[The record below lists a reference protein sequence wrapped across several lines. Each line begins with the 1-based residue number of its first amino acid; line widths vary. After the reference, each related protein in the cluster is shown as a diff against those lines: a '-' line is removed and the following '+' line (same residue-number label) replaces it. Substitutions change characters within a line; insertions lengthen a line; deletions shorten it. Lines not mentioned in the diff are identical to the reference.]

1 MPDSVQ
7 LHDSRPTAGQRR
19 LALTALAAAAA
30 LAVAAAALAQVPAPG
45 QPYLDA
51 PTADAPVAQADPSA
65 RIATLTVV
73 EGNLSFAP
81 AGSDQWAATGLNR
94 PVTTGDR
101 LWMDAGGRAEL
112 HAGTVAMRMGGATA
126 ASILNLDDDTTQVK
140 LTQGTL
146 QVRVRALPQDQ
157 TVEIDT
163 PNLAFVPREPGDY
176 RLDVA
181 PDGSTT
187 TVTMRHGS
195 AVVYGDSRSIEL
207 QRGDRMRFAGTDLAD
222 AGGGPVAEDSFDRWT
237 AARDAREDASPSARY
252 LPREMPGYAA
262 LDDYGDWQEEP
273 AYGAVW
279 FPRVVSAGWAPY
291 SVGHWAWIAPWGWTW
306 VDDAPWGFAP
316 SHYGRWAYV
325 GTRWGWVPG
334 PRVRPCYSP
343 AVVAFVGGGGGG
355 HGWSSVHVGGG
366 PGVAWYPLGPRD
378 AYRPAYRASPSYV
391 ARINRVTV
399 NNFVMGDRGRPA
411 PYANR
416 NVPGAITGMPA
427 RNFVEGRPVRGM
439 HRAEWRNLP
448 AGEARGGPPVAPVKS
463 SLVGA
468 APVRQ
473 LPPQARPG
481 FERQAIAAHPPG
493 RPATDDLARRFA
505 REGGVV
511 PGAGPAWRG
520 GSEQRPGRQGRAAQP
535 IPDVR
540 MSQAALAAREQQPR
554 AGRPDPAQGPD
565 GWRGNGR
572 GQSSRPDDGRGFAGQ
587 PDAQRQAQAM
597 QREQQQARELQRQ
610 QQESMERH
618 QQEQLRQWQGQP
630 GREQQQARELQ
641 RQQQEAME
649 RRQQEQQRQWQG
661 QPGREQQQARE
672 LQRQQQEAMD
682 RRQQE
687 QSRQWQGQPGRE
699 QQQAR
704 ELQRQQQEAME
715 RRQEEQQRAQQ
726 RQWADGQNRP
736 DPARQSQEMQR
747 QRFEQQRQMQE
758 AQQRQAQDAQQRQMQ
773 EGRQRQ
779 ANDAQRQQMDQQ
791 RQAQDAQRQ
800 QMDQQRQAAE
810 QQRQQGERQRQMAE
824 QQRQGQEMQRQR
836 FEQQRQMQEAQQRQ
850 AQEAQQRQAQAAQRQ
865 QMEQQRQMQEQHR
878 QAQEQQRQMQ
888 EQQRQQ
894 AMQRQQAEQ
903 QQRAAQ
909 AQQRQMQEQQRAMQE
924 QQRHQQEQQRQ
935 MQDRQRQQMEQQR
948 QQQQRAQHDRG
959 QMEARNRD
967 GDGRQ

>member
-1 MPDSVQ
+1 MAKYKLTKCDGQAMPPTFPAMYRDNRMALRHWLSPESMPDSVHR
-7 LHDSRPTAGQRR
+7 HDTRPTAGRTARR
-19 LALTALAAAAA
+19 TAGPRRPAVITLSALAAAAA

-51 PTADAPVAQADPSA
+51 PMADAPVAQADPSA
-65 RIATLTVV
+65 RIATLTAV

-101 LWMDAGGRAEL
+101 LWMDTGGRAEL

-222 AGGGPVAEDSFDRWT
+222 AGGGPVAEDGFDRWT

-306 VDDAPWGFAP
+306 IDDAPWGFAP

-325 GTRWGWVPG
+325 GSRWGWVPG
-334 PRVRPCYSP
+334 PRMRPCYSP
-343 AVVAFVGGGGGG
+343 AVVAFVGGGSG

-399 NNFVMGDRGRPA
+399 NNFMRGDRGRPA

-468 APVRQ
+468 APRRQ

-481 FERQAIAAHPPG
+481 FERQAIAARPPG

-520 GSEQRPGRQGRAAQP
+520 APEQRPGRPGRPGREAQP
-535 IPDVR
+535 MPDVR
-540 MSQAALAAREQQPR
+540 MSQAALAAREQPPR
-554 AGRPDPAQGPD
+554 AGRADPPQGPLQGPD

-572 GQSSRPDDGRGFAGQ
+572 VQSSRPDDARGFAGQ

-610 QQESMERH
+610 QQE
-618 QQEQLRQWQGQP
+618 
-630 GREQQQARELQ
+630 
-641 RQQQEAME
+641 AMA
-649 RRQQEQQRQWQG
+649 RRQQ
-661 QPGREQQQARE
+661 
-672 LQRQQQEAMD
+672 
-682 RRQQE
+682 
-687 QSRQWQGQPGRE
+687 
-699 QQQAR
+699 
-704 ELQRQQQEAME
+704 
-715 RRQEEQQRAQQ
+715 EQQRAQQ
-726 RQWADGQNRP
+726 RQWADGQDRP
-736 DPARQSQEMQR
+736 DPARQSQDMQR
-747 QRFEQQRQMQE
+747 QRFEQQGQMQE

-773 EGRQRQ
+773 ESR
-779 ANDAQRQQMDQQ
+779 Q

-800 QMDQQRQAAE
+800 QMEQQRQARDAQRQQMEQQRQARDAQRQQMEQQRQARDAQRQQVDQQRQAAE
-810 QQRQQGERQRQMAE
+810 QQRQQVERQRQMAE

-878 QAQEQQRQMQ
+878 QAQEQQRQ
-888 EQQRQQ
+888 Q

-909 AQQRQMQEQQRAMQE
+909 AQQRQMQE

-967 GDGRQ
+967 GDRRQ

>member
-1 MPDSVQ
+1 MSESVQ
-7 LHDSRPTAGQRR
+7 SGGSRPLAGPRTR
-19 LALTALAAAAA
+19 LALTALAAASA
-30 LAVAAAALAQVPAPG
+30 LAVAAAALAQVPPPG

-51 PTADAPVAQADPSA
+51 PIVDAPVAQADPSA
-65 RIATLTVV
+65 RIATLTAVD
-73 EGNLSFAP
+73 GNLSFAP

-112 HAGTVAMRMGGATA
+112 HAGNVAMRMGGATA

-140 LTQGTL
+140 LTQGTM

-222 AGGGPVAEDSFDRWT
+222 AGGGPIAEDSFDRWT

-306 VDDAPWGFAP
+306 IDDAPWGFAP
-316 SHYGRWAYV
+316 SHYGRWAFV

-355 HGWSSVHVGGG
+355 HGWSSVQVGGG

-399 NNFVMGDRGRPA
+399 NNIVMGDRGRPV

-448 AGEARGGPPVAPVKS
+448 AGEARGGPPVAPVKN

-473 LPPQARPG
+473 LPPQARPV

-520 GSEQRPGRQGRAAQP
+520 SPEPRPGRPGRPGRKAQP
-535 IPDVR
+535 MPDVR

-554 AGRPDPAQGPD
+554 AGRPDPAQAPD

-572 GQSSRPDDGRGFAGQ
+572 GQSARPDDGRGFAGQ

-597 QREQQQARELQRQ
+597 QREQQQARDLQRQ
-610 QQESMERH
+610 QQEAMERR
-618 QQEQLRQWQGQP
+618 QQDQQRQWQGQP

-661 QPGREQQQARE
+661 QPDREQQQARE
-672 LQRQQQEAMD
+672 LQRQQQDAME

-687 QSRQWQGQPGRE
+687 Q
-699 QQQAR
+699 
-704 ELQRQQQEAME
+704 QRG
-715 RRQEEQQRAQQ
+715 QQ
-726 RQWADGQNRP
+726 RQWADGQDRP

-779 ANDAQRQQMDQQ
+779 QMEQQ

-800 QMDQQRQAAE
+800 QMEQQRQAHDAQRQQMEQQRQAAE
-810 QQRQQGERQRQMAE
+810 QQRQQVERQRQMAD

-850 AQEAQQRQAQAAQRQ
+850 AQEVQQRQAQAAQRQ
-865 QMEQQRQMQEQHR
+865 QMEQQRQMQEQQR

-909 AQQRQMQEQQRAMQE
+909 AQQRQAQEQQRAMQE

-948 QQQQRAQHDRG
+948 QQQQQQQRAQHDRG

-967 GDGRQ
+967 GDRPQ

>member
-1 MPDSVQ
+1 MSESVQ
-7 LHDSRPTAGQRR
+7 PGGTRSLAGPRR

-30 LAVAAAALAQVPAPG
+30 LAVAAAALAQVPAPD

-51 PTADAPVAQADPSA
+51 PMADAPVAQADPSA
-65 RIATLTVV
+65 RIATLTAV

-279 FPRVVSAGWAPY
+279 FPRVVSVGWAPY

-306 VDDAPWGFAP
+306 IDDAPWGFAP

-334 PRVRPCYSP
+334 PRVRPCYAP
-343 AVVAFVGGGGGG
+343 AVVAFVGGGGPS
-355 HGWSSVHVGGG
+355 WSSVRVGGG
-366 PGVAWYPLGPRD
+366 PGVAWYPLAPRD

-448 AGEARGGPPVAPVKS
+448 AGEARGGPPVAPVKN

-511 PGAGPAWRG
+511 PGAGPVWRG
-520 GSEQRPGRQGRAAQP
+520 SSEPRPGRPGRPGREVQP
-535 IPDVR
+535 MPDVR

-554 AGRPDPAQGPD
+554 GGRPDPAQGPD

-572 GQSSRPDDGRGFAGQ
+572 GQGSRPDDGRGFAGQ

-597 QREQQQARELQRQ
+597 QREQQQAREQ
-610 QQESMERH
+610 
-618 QQEQLRQWQGQP
+618 
-630 GREQQQARELQ
+630 Q

-672 LQRQQQEAMD
+672 LQRQQQEAME
-682 RRQQE
+682 RRQQ
-687 QSRQWQGQPGRE
+687 
-699 QQQAR
+699 
-704 ELQRQQQEAME
+704 
-715 RRQEEQQRAQQ
+715 EQQRAQQ
-726 RQWADGQNRP
+726 RQWADGQDRP
-736 DPARQSQEMQR
+736 DPARQSQDMQR

-779 ANDAQRQQMDQQ
+779 AHEAQRQQMEQQRQAQDAQRQQMEQQRQAHDAQRQQMDQQ
-791 RQAQDAQRQ
+791 RQAG
-800 QMDQQRQAAE
+800 E
-810 QQRQQGERQRQMAE
+810 QQRQQVERQRQMAE

-878 QAQEQQRQMQ
+878 QVQEQQRQMQ

-909 AQQRQMQEQQRAMQE
+909 AQQRAMQEQQRHQQEQQRAMQE

-935 MQDRQRQQMEQQR
+935 MQDRQRQQQEQQR

-959 QMEARNRD
+959 QMEAHNRD
-967 GDGRQ
+967 GDRRQ

>member
-1 MPDSVQ
+1 MSESVQ
-7 LHDSRPTAGQRR
+7 SGGSRPLAGPRTR
-19 LALTALAAAAA
+19 LALTALAAASA
-30 LAVAAAALAQVPAPG
+30 LAVAAAALAQVPPPG
-45 QPYLDA
+45 QSYLDA
-51 PTADAPVAQADPSA
+51 PIVDAPVAQADPSA
-65 RIATLTVV
+65 RIATLTAVD
-73 EGNLSFAP
+73 GNLSFAP

-112 HAGTVAMRMGGATA
+112 HAGNVAMRMGGATA

-140 LTQGTL
+140 LTQGTM

-207 QRGDRMRFAGTDLAD
+207 QRGDRMRFAGTDLVD
-222 AGGGPVAEDSFDRWT
+222 AGGGPIAEDSFDRWT
-237 AARDAREDASPSARY
+237 AARDAREDASLSARY

-306 VDDAPWGFAP
+306 IDDAPWGFAP
-316 SHYGRWAYV
+316 SHYGRWAFV

-355 HGWSSVHVGGG
+355 HGWSSVQVGGG

-399 NNFVMGDRGRPA
+399 NNIVMGDRGRPV

-448 AGEARGGPPVAPVKS
+448 AGEARGGPPVAPVKN

-473 LPPQARPG
+473 LPPQARPV

-520 GSEQRPGRQGRAAQP
+520 SPEPRPGRPGRPGREAQP
-535 IPDVR
+535 MPDVR

-572 GQSSRPDDGRGFAGQ
+572 GQSARPDDGRGFAGQ

-610 QQESMERH
+610 QQE
-618 QQEQLRQWQGQP
+618 
-630 GREQQQARELQ
+630 
-641 RQQQEAME
+641 AME
-649 RRQQEQQRQWQG
+649 RRQQEQQRG
-661 QPGREQQQARE
+661 
-672 LQRQQQEAMD
+672 
-682 RRQQE
+682 
-687 QSRQWQGQPGRE
+687 
-699 QQQAR
+699 
-704 ELQRQQQEAME
+704 
-715 RRQEEQQRAQQ
+715 QQ
-726 RQWADGQNRP
+726 RQWADGQDRP

-779 ANDAQRQQMDQQ
+779 QMEQQ

-800 QMDQQRQAAE
+800 QMEQQRQAHDAQRQQMEQQRQAAE
-810 QQRQQGERQRQMAE
+810 QQRQQVERQRQMAD

-909 AQQRQMQEQQRAMQE
+909 AQQRQAQEQQRAMQE

-948 QQQQRAQHDRG
+948 QQQQQQQQQRAQHDRG

-967 GDGRQ
+967 GDRPQ

>member
-1 MPDSVQ
+1 MTLS
-7 LHDSRPTAGQRR
+7 
-19 LALTALAAAAA
+19 ALAAAAA

-51 PTADAPVAQADPSA
+51 PMADAPVAQADPSA
-65 RIATLTVV
+65 RIATLTAV

-101 LWMDAGGRAEL
+101 LWMDTGGRAEL

-222 AGGGPVAEDSFDRWT
+222 AGGGPVAEDGFDRWT

-306 VDDAPWGFAP
+306 IDDAPWGFAP

-325 GTRWGWVPG
+325 GSRWGWVPG
-334 PRVRPCYSP
+334 PRMRPCYSP
-343 AVVAFVGGGGGG
+343 AVVAFVGGGSG

-399 NNFVMGDRGRPA
+399 NNFMRGDRGRPA

-468 APVRQ
+468 APRRQ

-481 FERQAIAAHPPG
+481 FERQAIAARPPG

-520 GSEQRPGRQGRAAQP
+520 APEQRPGRPGRPGREAQP
-535 IPDVR
+535 MPDVR
-540 MSQAALAAREQQPR
+540 MSQAALAAREQPPR
-554 AGRPDPAQGPD
+554 AGRADPPQGPLQGPD

-572 GQSSRPDDGRGFAGQ
+572 GQSSRPDDARGFAGQ

-610 QQESMERH
+610 QQE
-618 QQEQLRQWQGQP
+618 
-630 GREQQQARELQ
+630 
-641 RQQQEAME
+641 AMA
-649 RRQQEQQRQWQG
+649 RRQQ
-661 QPGREQQQARE
+661 
-672 LQRQQQEAMD
+672 
-682 RRQQE
+682 
-687 QSRQWQGQPGRE
+687 
-699 QQQAR
+699 
-704 ELQRQQQEAME
+704 
-715 RRQEEQQRAQQ
+715 EQQRAQQ
-726 RQWADGQNRP
+726 RQWADGQDRP
-736 DPARQSQEMQR
+736 DPARQSQDMQR

-773 EGRQRQ
+773 ESR
-779 ANDAQRQQMDQQ
+779 Q

-800 QMDQQRQAAE
+800 QMEQQRQARDAQRQQMEQQRQARDAQRQQMEQQRQARDAQRQQVDQQRQAAE
-810 QQRQQGERQRQMAE
+810 QQRQQVERQRQMAE

-878 QAQEQQRQMQ
+878 QAQEQQRQ
-888 EQQRQQ
+888 Q

-909 AQQRQMQEQQRAMQE
+909 AQQRQMQE

-967 GDGRQ
+967 GDRRQ

>member
-1 MPDSVQ
+1 MPDSVHLQ
-7 LHDSRPTAGQRR
+7 DARPTAGPTAGPRR
-19 LALTALAAAAA
+19 LAVTALAAAAA

-51 PTADAPVAQADPSA
+51 PMADAPVTQADPSA
-65 RIATLTVV
+65 RIATLTAV

-176 RLDVA
+176 RFDVA

-279 FPRVVSAGWAPY
+279 FPRAVSAGWAPY
-291 SVGHWAWIAPWGWTW
+291 SAGHWAWIAPWGWTW
-306 VDDAPWGFAP
+306 IDDAPWGFAP

-334 PRVRPCYSP
+334 PRGRPCYSP

-355 HGWSSVHVGGG
+355 RHGWSSVHVGGG

-399 NNFVMGDRGRPA
+399 NNFVMRDRGRHA

-448 AGEARGGPPVAPVKS
+448 AGEARGGPPVAPVKN

-520 GSEQRPGRQGRAAQP
+520 GPEQRPGRPGRPGREAQP
-535 IPDVR
+535 MPDVR

-554 AGRPDPAQGPD
+554 AGRPDPLPGPHQGPD

-572 GQSSRPDDGRGFAGQ
+572 GQGSRPDDGRGFAGQ

-610 QQESMERH
+610 QQET
-618 QQEQLRQWQGQP
+618 
-630 GREQQQARELQ
+630 
-641 RQQQEAME
+641 ME
-649 RRQQEQQRQWQG
+649 RRQQ
-661 QPGREQQQARE
+661 
-672 LQRQQQEAMD
+672 
-682 RRQQE
+682 
-687 QSRQWQGQPGRE
+687 
-699 QQQAR
+699 
-704 ELQRQQQEAME
+704 
-715 RRQEEQQRAQQ
+715 EQQRAQQ
-726 RQWADGQNRP
+726 RQWADGQDRP

-747 QRFEQQRQMQE
+747 QRLEQQRQMQE

-773 EGRQRQ
+773 DARQRQ
-779 ANDAQRQQMDQQ
+779 AHDAQRQQMEQQ

-800 QMDQQRQAAE
+800 QMDQQRD
-810 QQRQQGERQRQMAE
+810 QQRQATERQRQQVERQRQLAD

-836 FEQQRQMQEAQQRQ
+836 LEQQRQMQETQQRQ

-865 QMEQQRQMQEQHR
+865 QMEQQRQVQEQHR

-909 AQQRQMQEQQRAMQE
+909 AQQRQMQE

-967 GDGRQ
+967 GDRRQ

>member
-1 MPDSVQ
+1 MPDSVLPQ
-7 LHDSRPTAGQRR
+7 DPRPAAGPRR
-19 LALTALAAAAA
+19 LALTALAAASA

-51 PTADAPVAQADPSA
+51 PMVDAPVAQADPSA
-65 RIATLTVV
+65 RIATLTAVD
-73 EGNLSFAP
+73 GNLSFAP
-81 AGSDQWAATGLNR
+81 AGSDQWAATGVNR

-306 VDDAPWGFAP
+306 IDDAPWGFAP

-378 AYRPAYRASPSYV
+378 AYRPAYRASPTYV

-511 PGAGPAWRG
+511 PGAGPVWRG
-520 GSEQRPGRQGRAAQP
+520 SSEPRPGRPGRPGREAQTM
-535 IPDVR
+535 PDVR

-554 AGRPDPAQGPD
+554 GGRPDPAQGPD

-572 GQSSRPDDGRGFAGQ
+572 GQGSRPDDGRGFAGQ

-610 QQESMERH
+610 QQETMERR
-618 QQEQLRQWQGQP
+618 QQEQSRQWQGQQ

-649 RRQQEQQRQWQG
+649 RRQQDQQR
-661 QPGREQQQARE
+661 
-672 LQRQQQEAMD
+672 D
-682 RRQQE
+682 
-687 QSRQWQGQPGRE
+687 
-699 QQQAR
+699 
-704 ELQRQQQEAME
+704 
-715 RRQEEQQRAQQ
+715 QQRAQQ
-726 RQWADGQNRP
+726 RQWADGQDRP

-779 ANDAQRQQMDQQ
+779 AHEAQRQQMEQQRQAQDAQRQQMEQQ
-791 RQAQDAQRQ
+791 RQAHDAQRQ

-810 QQRQQGERQRQMAE
+810 QQRQQVERQRQMAE

-924 QQRHQQEQQRQ
+924 QQRHQQEQQQRQ

-948 QQQQRAQHDRG
+948 QQQQRAEHDRG

-967 GDGRQ
+967 GDRRQ

>member
-1 MPDSVQ
+1 MSESVQ
-7 LHDSRPTAGQRR
+7 PGGTRPLAGPRSR
-19 LALTALAAAAA
+19 LALTTLAAAAA

-51 PTADAPVAQADPSA
+51 PVADAAVAQADPSA
-65 RIATLTVV
+65 RIATLTAV

-195 AVVYGDSRSIEL
+195 AMVYGDSRSIEL

-222 AGGGPVAEDSFDRWT
+222 AGGGPVADDGFDRWT
-237 AARDAREDASPSARY
+237 LARDAREDASPSARY

-279 FPRVVSAGWAPY
+279 FPRAVSAGWAPY
-291 SVGHWAWIAPWGWTW
+291 SVGHWAWVAPWGWTW
-306 VDDAPWGFAP
+306 IDDAPWGFAP

-355 HGWSSVHVGGG
+355 HGWSGVHVGGG

-427 RNFVEGRPVRGM
+427 RNFVEGRPARGM

-448 AGEARGGPPVAPVKS
+448 AGEARGGPPVAPVKN

-481 FERQAIAAHPPG
+481 FERQAIAAYPPG

-520 GSEQRPGRQGRAAQP
+520 GAEQRPGRPGREAQRM
-535 IPDVR
+535 PDVR

-554 AGRPDPAQGPD
+554 AGRPDPGQGPD

-572 GQSSRPDDGRGFAGQ
+572 GQSARPDDARGFAGQ

-597 QREQQQARELQRQ
+597 QREQQRQ
-610 QQESMERH
+610 QQEATERH
-618 QQEQLRQWQGQP
+618 QQEQQRQWQGQP
-630 GREQQQARELQ
+630 GREQQQAREQQRQQQEAMERHQQEQQRQWQGQPGREQQQAREQQ

-672 LQRQQQEAMD
+672 LQRQQQEAVE
-682 RRQQE
+682 RRQQ
-687 QSRQWQGQPGRE
+687 
-699 QQQAR
+699 
-704 ELQRQQQEAME
+704 
-715 RRQEEQQRAQQ
+715 EQQRAQQ
-726 RQWADGQNRP
+726 RQWADGQDRP
-736 DPARQSQEMQR
+736 DTARQSQEMQR

-773 EGRQRQ
+773 ESRQRQ
-779 ANDAQRQQMDQQ
+779 AQDAQRQQLDQQ

-800 QMDQQRQAAE
+800 QMDQQRQAGE
-810 QQRQQGERQRQMAE
+810 QQRQQVERQRQMAE

-878 QAQEQQRQMQ
+878 QMQ

-935 MQDRQRQQMEQQR
+935 MQDRQRQQQEQQR
-948 QQQQRAQHDRG
+948 QQQQQQRAQHDRG

-967 GDGRQ
+967 GDRRQ